1 MMVQKSLA
9 IQTAAA
15 QLEQPSL
22 NKPANSPQSQQ
33 ISQSS
38 SVALQAERPFIEIR
52 RKVKRTVIISARP
65 QPPHIDINSS
75 ELSVSGISKYVNN
88 GLYNYKINKGPPSK
102 PVDRG
107 KPCRQPSVSPVK
119 KNYVATKA
127 KINGKPNQ
135 TKTQPS
141 ITDYYGF
148 LGEGTVARREAATQP
163 RRQESSYKVNHI
175 YQSLVPPS
183 PRGHSDT
190 HQTAQYKKSLLHSK
204 KSVQNHEDPEKQ
216 TKQIVELYI
225 LARTTHNMETIE
237 HESNGIERS
246 GIG

>member
-1 MMVQKSLA
+1 MRA
-9 IQTAAA
+9 
-15 QLEQPSL
+15 
-22 NKPANSPQSQQ
+22 
-33 ISQSS
+33 
-38 SVALQAERPFIEIR
+38 
-52 RKVKRTVIISARP
+52 
-65 QPPHIDINSS
+65 
-75 ELSVSGISKYVNN
+75 GISKYVNN

-141 ITDYYGF
+141 ITDSYGF

-163 RRQESSYKVNHI
+163 RRQVSSYTVHHSS
-175 YQSLVPPS
+175 QSRVLPS
-183 PRGHSDT
+183 LRSNADT
-190 HQTAQYKKSLLHSK
+190 LKTAQITKSLLQTI
-204 KSVQNHEDPEKQ
+204 KSAQRHEDPKKR
-216 TKQIVELYI
+216 TKQIVKLYI
-225 LARTTHNMETIE
+225 ERTTHNMETIE
-237 HESNGIERS
+237 QASNGIERS